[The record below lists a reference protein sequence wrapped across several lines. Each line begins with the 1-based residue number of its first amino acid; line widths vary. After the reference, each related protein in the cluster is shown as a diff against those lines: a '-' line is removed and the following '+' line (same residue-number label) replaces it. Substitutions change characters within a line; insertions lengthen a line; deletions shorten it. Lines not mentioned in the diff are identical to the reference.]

1 MPFEKGN
8 TAPKRIAVIGGGISG
23 LGAAHMLA
31 DRHQV
36 VLYEAEGRLGG
47 HARTVMAGKRGDQP
61 VDTGFIMQHLDEVDD
76 IVFSQPMS
84 TAEEVAQAILD
95 LCGNQV
101 REQDMPVSSGIL
113 ATAAYLMPWIARLIR
128 PTLERKGARVKA
140 RLKAEHK
147 RAPAE

>member
-1 MPFEKGN
+1 MNDRPLN
-8 TAPKRIAVIGGGISG
+8 IAVIGSG
-23 LGAAHMLA
+23 VAGLTATHILQRKHRVTLFEKE
-31 DRHQV
+31 D
-36 VLYEAEGRLGG
+36 RLGG
-47 HARTVMAGKRGDQP
+47 HTNTVTILDGPDAGTP

-113 ATAAYLMPWIARLIR
+113 ATAAYLMPWIARFIR